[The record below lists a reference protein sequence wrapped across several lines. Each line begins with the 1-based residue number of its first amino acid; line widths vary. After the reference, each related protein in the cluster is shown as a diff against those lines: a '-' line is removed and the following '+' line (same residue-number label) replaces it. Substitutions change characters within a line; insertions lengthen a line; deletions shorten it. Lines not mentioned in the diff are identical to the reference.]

1 MTRFNST
8 DHLNPEAIAAYVDG
22 ELSKA
27 ATLRAERH
35 LQLCG
40 ECCEEVQAQRGT
52 SQRLQVC
59 NSSGM
64 HAPAS
69 LVERLAMLC
78 DEDVTDTP
86 ETPKGI
92 RSRVESAIRSLTH
105 RE

>member
-22 ELSKA
+22 ELSSA
-27 ATLRAERH
+27 ATVRAERH
-35 LQLCG
+35 LSQCA
-40 ECCEEVQAQRGT
+40 ECCEKVQAQRGT
-52 SQRLQVC
+52 SQRLKVC

-64 HAPAS
+64 HAPVS
-69 LVERLAMLC
+69 LVERLARLR

>member
-52 SQRLQVC
+52 
-59 NSSGM
+59 
-64 HAPAS
+64 
-69 LVERLAMLC
+69 
-78 DEDVTDTP
+78 
-86 ETPKGI
+86 
-92 RSRVESAIRSLTH
+92 
-105 RE
+105 